1 MYKKL
6 LLVFFFIFPLL
17 SSYSFE
23 DKPLILDKSYV
34 KIGYGIVHLPD
45 NKNVSQGFGPGA
57 IDNVFPKAKYDIKY
71 DSGSSFSIAAGNRF
85 RNFAFELAI
94 DQIVCDIDSI
104 TSDTAIRTTSGDI
117 SLRTIMIN
125 AHYYPNFLKFGKANV
140 YLGAGIGI
148 TEKVDL
154 DEAGITGSRAEAN
167 EGFKSSSDLF
177 NPTYQYILGVEYVV
191 NDYISIYSEVKNT
204 FIKSVHLA
212 RGSSK
217 ETYGSM
223 EMNPMSTL
231 IGLKF
236 SF

>member
-6 LLVFFFIFPLL
+6 LLIFFFIFPLL
-17 SSYSFE
+17 SSFSFE
-23 DKPLILDKSYV
+23 DKPLVLDKSYV

-45 NKNVSQGFGPGA
+45 NENVPQGVGDGA
-57 IDNVFPKAKYDIKY
+57 IDNVFPQAKYDLKY

-94 DQIVCDIDSI
+94 DQIVCDVDSV
-104 TSDTAIRTTSGDI
+104 TSDTAIRATSGDI

-125 AHYYPNFLKFGKANV
+125 AHYYPDFLKFGKANL
-140 YLGAGIGI
+140 YLGLGIGI

-154 DEAGITGSRAEAN
+154 DESGITGSRASSN
-167 EGFKSSSDLF
+167 LGFKSSSDLF
-177 NPTYQYILGVEYVV
+177 NPTYQYILGLEYSV
-191 NDYISIYSEVKNT
+191 NNYISIYSEVKNT
-204 FIKSVHLA
+204 IVKSVHLA

-223 EMNPMSTL
+223 EMNPMSAL